1 MTSPIKVFC
10 LLLLIHLSL
19 SDYCIDVAFDDISS
33 NVHQEF
39 QVSPGNEMCLKYL
52 LSDQKSKISL
62 MFFGSNSP
70 TSEVVIYKST
80 SDISLNNDAYE
91 GYEERFLIDENEFK
105 EIDVSE
111 YEDYAYI
118 IIRDTKDDDT
128 NRGTFILYDSEIPI
142 PLLDGQPLNM
152 KRFME
157 GKSYDFT
164 YSSSNNLTFVFST
177 KVKSKKYLT
186 VKYGGETKVDKKL
199 YDTDEILYLIN
210 PDNTVKD
217 LEVTVEEIE
226 PGKEN
231 EDFSV
236 VLYQNGPSEFIE
248 IEKNVE
254 KTVNYLNLDKK
265 GEKQSF
271 FFYYFLGEQ
280 YESNTINFKLDPL
293 ASEKKY
299 INISAGI
306 YHSSKSL
313 NKQEMEF
320 NFLFDKNDLP
330 IEYDRNST
338 IFKRIYFKDED
349 KSFKYRYVFFKVEIS
364 NLNEYF
370 GSKDFIVTI
379 GDELEVVDLRN
390 IDFYNA
396 ELIDFEIEAL
406 FPRYYKLLLDP
417 NERYI
422 FTSPVPECSMFLDGD
437 LLIKNETDHKIS
449 VNHNYQDDP
458 DEAFALMDYSNF
470 TIRIFSE
477 ELVRKKIY
485 VEKFKTDEV
494 LLNEVNRDDFP
505 LDIELTQED
514 CRAGKRKYII
524 GIFNKTL
531 YPKED
536 EIVVTKFW
544 TTIKEGE
551 MTVYYR
557 DNILK
562 EGNSLFPIE
571 KEYEVEKDKTFFL
584 DNYIDFFTITCTK
597 PGIFSLRSLHK
608 EYSETTIT
616 LTQNSIDAT
625 SIEGD
630 NETTVILLS
639 APIKPPTEYLYF
651 SLLSVDGEP
660 VTIEPDTPGMFN
672 KTTIKGDQLFT
683 LKIKLAEYKV
693 DELAIR
699 VNSPERTTIEIIEVI
714 RYNFT
719 EYKVIE
725 SDGKITLKNN
735 NFIRFLDKNI
745 DQIKVKFSLNDMNLV
760 PVSYGFVRLSTD
772 DTNYLP
778 LASQFQEEYNI
789 TKKYLL
795 TNEEIMLKNPFKD
808 VKDNK
813 KYLAFIFSIQKYES
827 NEYTIEFGEI
837 SEGGGNTTLIIILI
851 FVGIIVVVG
860 VIIIIVFFI
869 GKRRGGGGEGVS
881 HEGNFGKFDD
891 MEDDGNN
898 HPLSPDQQ

>member
-19 SDYCIDVAFDDISS
+19 SDYCADVAFDDLQE

-39 QVSPGNEMCLKYL
+39 QVSPGNEMCLRYL

-70 TSEVVIYKST
+70 SSEVVIYKSP
-80 SDISLNNDAYE
+80 SDIRLKDDSYE

-105 EIDVSE
+105 EIDVSDYDE
-111 YEDYAYI
+111 YAYI
-118 IIRDTKDDDT
+118 IIRDTKDEDT
-128 NRGTFILYDSEIPI
+128 NRGTFILYDSEMPI
-142 PLLDGQPLNM
+142 PLIKGQPLNM

-157 GKSYDFT
+157 GKSYEFT
-164 YSSSNNLTFVFST
+164 YTSSNNLTFVFST
-177 KVKSKKYLT
+177 KVKSKKYVT

-210 PDNTVKD
+210 PDSTVKD
-217 LEVTVEEIE
+217 LDVVVEEIE

-236 VLYQNGPSEFIE
+236 VLYENGPNEFIE
-248 IEKNVE
+248 IVQNEE
-254 KTVNYLNLDKK
+254 KTINYLNLDKK

-271 FFYYFLGEQ
+271 FFYYSLNDQ

-299 INISAGI
+299 INISAGV
-306 YHSSKSL
+306 YHSAKSL

-320 NFLFDKNDLP
+320 NFHFDKNDLP
-330 IEYDRNST
+330 IEYDRDSN
-338 IFKRIYFKDED
+338 IFKRIYFKDEE

-370 GSKDFIVTI
+370 GSKDFIITI
-379 GDELEVVDLRN
+379 GDELEVIDLRSV
-390 IDFYNA
+390 DFYKA
-396 ELIDFEIEAL
+396 EIIDFEIEAL
-406 FPRYYKLLLDP
+406 FPKYYQLLLDP

-422 FTSPVPECSMFLDGD
+422 FTSPVPECSMFLEGD
-437 LLIKNETDHKIS
+437 LLIKNETNHTLS

-458 DEAFALMDYSNF
+458 DELFGLWDYSNF
-470 TIRIFSE
+470 TIRIFGE
-477 ELVRKKIY
+477 ELIRKKIY
-485 VEKFKTDEV
+485 IEKFKADEV
-494 LLNEVNRDDFP
+494 LINEVMRNDYP

-514 CRAGKRKYII
+514 CRLGKRKYVV

-536 EIVVTKFW
+536 EIVITKFW
-544 TTIKEGE
+544 TILKEGE
-551 MTVYYR
+551 MTLYYR
-557 DNILK
+557 DNILL
-562 EGNSLFPIE
+562 EGDSLFPID
-571 KEYEVEKDKTFFL
+571 KEYEVEKDKTFAL

-616 LTQNSIDAT
+616 INQNSIDVT
-625 SIEGD
+625 SIEG

-651 SLLSVDGEP
+651 SLLSVEGEP
-660 VTIEPDTPGMFN
+660 ITIEPDTPGMFN
-672 KTTIKGDQLFT
+672 TTTIKGDQLFT
-683 LKIKLAEYKV
+683 LKIKLADFKV
-693 DELAIR
+693 DELAVR
-699 VNSPERTTIEIIEVI
+699 VNSTERAVIEFLEVI

-719 EYKVIE
+719 EYTVIE
-725 SDGKITLKNN
+725 SDGKTTLKSNH
-735 NFIRFLDKNI
+735 FIRFYDKNI
-745 DQIKVKFSLNDMNLV
+745 DQIKVKVSFNDLNLV

-789 TKKYLL
+789 TRKNLL
-795 TNEEIMLKNPFKD
+795 NNEEIIVKNPFKD

-813 KYLAFIFSIQKYES
+813 KYLAFIFSIQRYES
-827 NEYTIEFGEI
+827 HEYSIEIGEI
-837 SEGGGNTTLIIILI
+837 SEGGGNTILIIILI
-851 FVGIIVVVG
+851 IVGIIVVVG
-860 VIIIIVFFI
+860 VIALIIFFI
-869 GKRRGGGGEGVS
+869 GKRKGGEGGS

-898 HPLSPDQQ
+898 HPLSPEQQ

>member
-19 SDYCIDVAFDDISS
+19 SDYCADVAFDDLQE

-39 QVSPGNEMCLKYL
+39 QVSPGNEMCLRYL
-52 LSDQKSKISL
+52 LSGQKSKISL

-70 TSEVVIYKST
+70 SSEVVIYKSP
-80 SDISLNNDAYE
+80 SDIRLKDDSYE

-105 EIDVSE
+105 EIDVSDYDE
-111 YEDYAYI
+111 YAYI
-118 IIRDTKDDDT
+118 IIRDTKDEDT
-128 NRGTFILYDSEIPI
+128 NRGTFILYDSEMPI
-142 PLLDGQPLNM
+142 PLIKGQPLNM

-157 GKSYDFT
+157 GKSYEFT
-164 YSSSNNLTFVFST
+164 YTSSNNLTFVFST
-177 KVKSKKYLT
+177 KVKSKKYVT
-186 VKYGGETKVDKKL
+186 IKYGGETKVDKKL
-199 YDTDEILYLIN
+199 YETDEILYLIN
-210 PDNTVKD
+210 LDSTVKD
-217 LEVTVEEIE
+217 LDVVVEEIE

-236 VLYQNGPSEFIE
+236 VLYENGPNEFIE
-248 IEKNVE
+248 IVQNEE
-254 KTVNYLNLDKK
+254 KTINYLNLDKK

-271 FFYYFLGEQ
+271 FFYYSLNDQ

-299 INISAGI
+299 INISAGV
-306 YHSSKSL
+306 YHSAKSL

-320 NFLFDKNDLP
+320 NFHFDKNDLP
-330 IEYDRNST
+330 IEYDRDSN
-338 IFKRIYFKDED
+338 IFKRIYFKDEE

-370 GSKDFIVTI
+370 GSKDFIITI
-379 GDELEVVDLRN
+379 GDELEVIDLRSV
-390 IDFYNA
+390 DFYKA
-396 ELIDFEIEAL
+396 EIIDFEIEAL
-406 FPRYYKLLLDP
+406 FPKYYQLLLDP

-422 FTSPVPECSMFLDGD
+422 FTSPVPECSMFLEGD
-437 LLIKNETDHKIS
+437 LLIKNETNHTLS

-458 DEAFALMDYSNF
+458 DELFGLWDYSNF
-470 TIRIFSE
+470 TIRIFGE
-477 ELVRKKIY
+477 ELIRKKIY
-485 VEKFKTDEV
+485 IEKFKADEV
-494 LLNEVNRDDFP
+494 LINEVMRNDYP

-514 CRAGKRKYII
+514 CRLGKRKYVV

-536 EIVVTKFW
+536 EIVITKFW
-544 TTIKEGE
+544 TILKEGE
-551 MTVYYR
+551 MTLYYR
-557 DNILK
+557 DNILL
-562 EGNSLFPIE
+562 EGDSLFPID
-571 KEYEVEKDKTFFL
+571 KEYEVEKDKTFAL

-616 LTQNSIDAT
+616 INQNSIDVT
-625 SIEGD
+625 SIEG

-651 SLLSVDGEP
+651 SLLSVEGEP
-660 VTIEPDTPGMFN
+660 ITIEPDTPGMFN
-672 KTTIKGDQLFT
+672 TTTIKGDQLFT
-683 LKIKLAEYKV
+683 LKIKLADFKV
-693 DELAIR
+693 DELAVR
-699 VNSPERTTIEIIEVI
+699 VNSTERAVIEFLEVI

-725 SDGKITLKNN
+725 SDGKTTLKNN
-735 NFIRFLDKNI
+735 HFIRFYDKNI
-745 DQIKVKFSLNDMNLV
+745 DQIKVKVSFNDLNLV

-789 TKKYLL
+789 TRKNLL
-795 TNEEIMLKNPFKD
+795 NNEEIIVKNPFKD

-813 KYLAFIFSIQKYES
+813 KYLAFIFSIQRYES
-827 NEYTIEFGEI
+827 HEYSIEIGEI
-837 SEGGGNTTLIIILI
+837 SEGGGNTILIIILI
-851 FVGIIVVVG
+851 IVGIIVVVG
-860 VIIIIVFFI
+860 VIALIIFFI
-869 GKRRGGGGEGVS
+869 GKRKGGEGGS

-898 HPLSPDQQ
+898 HPLSPEQQ

>member
-19 SDYCIDVAFDDISS
+19 SDYCADVAFDDLQE

-39 QVSPGNEMCLKYL
+39 QVSPGNEMCLRYL

-70 TSEVVIYKST
+70 SSEVVIYKSP
-80 SDISLNNDAYE
+80 SDIRLKDDSYV

-105 EIDVSE
+105 EIDVSDYDE
-111 YEDYAYI
+111 YAYI
-118 IIRDTKDDDT
+118 IIRDTKDEDT
-128 NRGTFILYDSEIPI
+128 NRGTFILYDSEMPI
-142 PLLDGQPLNM
+142 PLIKGQPLNM

-157 GKSYDFT
+157 GKSYEFT
-164 YSSSNNLTFVFST
+164 YTSSNNLTFVFST
-177 KVKSKKYLT
+177 KVKSKKYVT

-210 PDNTVKD
+210 PDSTVKD
-217 LEVTVEEIE
+217 LDVVVEEIE

-236 VLYQNGPSEFIE
+236 VLYENGPNEFIE
-248 IEKNVE
+248 IVQNEE
-254 KTVNYLNLDKK
+254 KTINYLNLDKK

-271 FFYYFLGEQ
+271 FFYYSLNDQ

-299 INISAGI
+299 INISAGV
-306 YHSSKSL
+306 YHSAKSL

-320 NFLFDKNDLP
+320 NFHFDKNDLP
-330 IEYDRNST
+330 IEYDRDSN
-338 IFKRIYFKDED
+338 IFKRIYFKDEE

-370 GSKDFIVTI
+370 GSKDFIITI
-379 GDELEVVDLRN
+379 GDELEVIDLRSV
-390 IDFYNA
+390 DFYKA
-396 ELIDFEIEAL
+396 EIIDFEIEAL
-406 FPRYYKLLLDP
+406 FPKYYQLLLDP

-422 FTSPVPECSMFLDGD
+422 FTSPVPECSMFLEGD
-437 LLIKNETDHKIS
+437 LLIKNETNHTLS

-458 DEAFALMDYSNF
+458 DELFGLWDYSNF
-470 TIRIFSE
+470 TIRIFGE
-477 ELVRKKIY
+477 ELIRKKIY
-485 VEKFKTDEV
+485 IEKFKADEV
-494 LLNEVNRDDFP
+494 LINEVMRNDYP

-514 CRAGKRKYII
+514 CRLGKRKYVV

-536 EIVVTKFW
+536 EIVITKFW
-544 TTIKEGE
+544 TILKEGE
-551 MTVYYR
+551 MTLYYR
-557 DNILK
+557 DNILL
-562 EGNSLFPIE
+562 EGDSLFPID
-571 KEYEVEKDKTFFL
+571 KEYEVEKDKTFSL
-584 DNYIDFFTITCTK
+584 DNYIDFFTIICTK

-616 LTQNSIDAT
+616 INQNSIDVT
-625 SIEGD
+625 SIEG

-651 SLLSVDGEP
+651 SLLSVEGEP
-660 VTIEPDTPGMFN
+660 ITIEPDTPGMFN
-672 KTTIKGDQLFT
+672 TTTIKGDQLFT
-683 LKIKLAEYKV
+683 LKIKLADFKV
-693 DELAIR
+693 DELAVR
-699 VNSPERTTIEIIEVI
+699 ANSTERAVIEFLEVI

-719 EYKVIE
+719 EYTVIE
-725 SDGKITLKNN
+725 SDGKTTLKSNH
-735 NFIRFLDKNI
+735 FIRFYDKNI
-745 DQIKVKFSLNDMNLV
+745 DQIKVKVSFNDLNLV

-789 TKKYLL
+789 TRKNLL
-795 TNEEIMLKNPFKD
+795 NNEEIIVKNPFKD

-813 KYLAFIFSIQKYES
+813 KYLAFIFSIQRYES
-827 NEYTIEFGEI
+827 HEYSIEIGEI
-837 SEGGGNTTLIIILI
+837 SEGGGNTILIIILI
-851 FVGIIVVVG
+851 IVGIIVVVG
-860 VIIIIVFFI
+860 VIALIIFFI
-869 GKRRGGGGEGVS
+869 GKRKGGEGGS

-898 HPLSPDQQ
+898 HPLSPEQQ

>member
-19 SDYCIDVAFDDISS
+19 SDYCTDVSFDDLQENI
-33 NVHQEF
+33 HQEF

-70 TSEVVIYKST
+70 TSEVVIYKSL
-80 SDISLNNDAYE
+80 SDISLKDDAYE
-91 GYEERFLIDENEFK
+91 GYAERFLINENEFK

-111 YEDYAYI
+111 YEEYAYI

-157 GKSYDFT
+157 GKSYEFT

-217 LEVTVEEIE
+217 LDVTVEEIE

-236 VLYQNGPSEFIE
+236 VLYQNGPNEFIG

-271 FFYYFLGEQ
+271 FFYYFLDEQ

-299 INISAGI
+299 INISAGV

-320 NFLFDKNDLP
+320 NFHFDKNELP
-330 IEYDRNST
+330 IEYDRDSN
-338 IFKRIYFKDED
+338 IFKRIYFKDEE

-370 GSKDFIVTI
+370 GSKDFIITI
-379 GDELEVVDLRN
+379 GDQLEVIDLRTV
-390 IDFYNA
+390 DFYHA
-396 ELIDFEIEAL
+396 EIIDFEAEAL
-406 FPRYYKLLLDP
+406 FPKYYKLLLDP

-422 FTSPVPECSMFLDGD
+422 FASPVPECSMFLEGD
-437 LLIKNETDHKIS
+437 LLIKNESNHSLS

-458 DEAFALMDYSNF
+458 DELFGLWDYTNF
-470 TIRIFSE
+470 TIRIFAE
-477 ELVRKKIY
+477 ELIRKKIY

-494 LLNEVNRDDFP
+494 LINEVNRGDYP

-514 CRAGKRKYII
+514 CRLGKRKYII

-536 EIVVTKFW
+536 EFVVTKFW
-544 TTIKEGE
+544 TTLKEGE
-551 MTVYYR
+551 MTLYYR

-562 EGNSLFPIE
+562 EGDSLFPIN

-616 LTQNSIDAT
+616 LTQNSIDIT
-625 SIEGD
+625 SIEG

-672 KTTIKGDQLFT
+672 TTTIKGDELFQ
-683 LKIKLAEYKV
+683 LKIKLADFKV

-699 VNSPERTTIEIIEVI
+699 VNSTERTSIEFLEVI

-725 SDGKITLKNN
+725 NDGKITLKNN
-735 NFIRFLDKNI
+735 HFVRFLDKNV
-745 DQIKVKFSLNDMNLV
+745 DQIKVKFSFNGLNIV

-778 LASQFQEEYNI
+778 LASQFQEEFNI
-789 TKKYLL
+789 TKTNLL
-795 TNEEIMLKNPFKD
+795 NNDEIIVKNPFKN

-813 KYLAFIFSIQKYES
+813 KFLAFIFSIQRYDS
-827 NEYTIEFGEI
+827 NEYSIEIGEI
-837 SEGGGNTTLIIILI
+837 SEEGGNTTLIIILI

-869 GKRRGGGGEGVS
+869 GKRRGGGNN
-881 HEGNFGKFDD
+881 EGNFGKFDD
-891 MEDDGNN
+891 NDDEGNS
-898 HPLSPDQQ
+898 HPLSPEQQ

>member
-19 SDYCIDVAFDDISS
+19 SDYCADVAFDDLQE

-39 QVSPGNEMCLKYL
+39 QVSPGNEMCLRYL

-70 TSEVVIYKST
+70 SSEVVIYKSP
-80 SDISLNNDAYE
+80 SDIRLKDDSYE

-105 EIDVSE
+105 EIDVSDYDE
-111 YEDYAYI
+111 YAYI
-118 IIRDTKDDDT
+118 IIRDTKDEDT
-128 NRGTFILYDSEIPI
+128 NRGTFILYDSEMPI
-142 PLLDGQPLNM
+142 PLIKGQPLNM

-157 GKSYDFT
+157 GKSYEFT
-164 YSSSNNLTFVFST
+164 YTSSNNLTFVFST
-177 KVKSKKYLT
+177 KVKSKKYVT

-210 PDNTVKD
+210 PDSTVKD
-217 LEVTVEEIE
+217 LDVVVEEIE

-236 VLYQNGPSEFIE
+236 VLYENGPNEFIE
-248 IEKNVE
+248 IVQNEE
-254 KTVNYLNLDKK
+254 KTINYLNLDKK

-271 FFYYFLGEQ
+271 FFYYSLNDQ

-320 NFLFDKNDLP
+320 NFHFDKNDLP
-330 IEYDRNST
+330 IEYDRDSN
-338 IFKRIYFKDED
+338 IFKRIYFKDEE

-370 GSKDFIVTI
+370 GSKDFIITI
-379 GDELEVVDLRN
+379 GDELEVIDLRSV
-390 IDFYNA
+390 DFYKA
-396 ELIDFEIEAL
+396 EIIDFEIEAL
-406 FPRYYKLLLDP
+406 FPKYYQLLLDP

-422 FTSPVPECSMFLDGD
+422 FTSPVPECSMFLEGD
-437 LLIKNETDHKIS
+437 LLIKNETNHTLS

-458 DEAFALMDYSNF
+458 DELFGLWDYSNF
-470 TIRIFSE
+470 TIRIFGE
-477 ELVRKKIY
+477 ELIRKKIY
-485 VEKFKTDEV
+485 IEKFKADEV
-494 LLNEVNRDDFP
+494 LINEVTRNDYP

-514 CRAGKRKYII
+514 CRLGKRKYVV

-536 EIVVTKFW
+536 EIVITKFW
-544 TTIKEGE
+544 TILKEGE
-551 MTVYYR
+551 MTLYYR
-557 DNILK
+557 DNILL
-562 EGNSLFPIE
+562 EGDSLFPID
-571 KEYEVEKDKTFFL
+571 KEYEVEKDKTFAL

-616 LTQNSIDAT
+616 INQNSIDVT
-625 SIEGD
+625 SIEG

-651 SLLSVDGEP
+651 SLLSVEGEP
-660 VTIEPDTPGMFN
+660 ITIEPDTPGMFN
-672 KTTIKGDQLFT
+672 TTTIKGDQLFT
-683 LKIKLAEYKV
+683 LKIKLADFKV
-693 DELAIR
+693 DELAVR
-699 VNSPERTTIEIIEVI
+699 VNSTERAVIEFLEVI

-719 EYKVIE
+719 EYTVIE
-725 SDGKITLKNN
+725 SDGKTTLKSNH
-735 NFIRFLDKNI
+735 FIRFYDKNI
-745 DQIKVKFSLNDMNLV
+745 DQIKVKVSFNDLNLV

-789 TKKYLL
+789 TRKNLL
-795 TNEEIMLKNPFKD
+795 NNEEIIVKNPFKD

-813 KYLAFIFSIQKYES
+813 KYLAFIFSIQRYES
-827 NEYTIEFGEI
+827 HEYSIEIGEI
-837 SEGGGNTTLIIILI
+837 SEGGGNTILIIILI
-851 FVGIIVVVG
+851 IVGIIVVVG
-860 VIIIIVFFI
+860 VIALIIFFI
-869 GKRRGGGGEGVS
+869 GKRKGGEGGS

-898 HPLSPDQQ
+898 HPLSPEQQ

>member
-19 SDYCIDVAFDDISS
+19 SDYCADVAFDDLQE

-39 QVSPGNEMCLKYL
+39 QVSPGNEMCLRYL

-70 TSEVVIYKST
+70 SSEVVIYKSP
-80 SDISLNNDAYE
+80 SDIRLKDDSYV

-105 EIDVSE
+105 EIDVSDYDE
-111 YEDYAYI
+111 YAYI
-118 IIRDTKDDDT
+118 IIRDTKDEDT
-128 NRGTFILYDSEIPI
+128 NRGTFILYDSEMPI
-142 PLLDGQPLNM
+142 PLIKGQPLNM

-157 GKSYDFT
+157 GKSYEFT
-164 YSSSNNLTFVFST
+164 YTSSNNLTFVFST
-177 KVKSKKYLT
+177 KVKSKKYVT

-210 PDNTVKD
+210 PDSTVKD
-217 LEVTVEEIE
+217 LDVVVEEIE

-236 VLYQNGPSEFIE
+236 VLYENGPNEFIE
-248 IEKNVE
+248 IVQNEE
-254 KTVNYLNLDKK
+254 KTINYLNLDKK

-271 FFYYFLGEQ
+271 FFYYSLNDQ

-299 INISAGI
+299 INISAGV
-306 YHSSKSL
+306 YHSAKSL

-320 NFLFDKNDLP
+320 NFHFDKNDLP
-330 IEYDRNST
+330 IEYDRDSN
-338 IFKRIYFKDED
+338 IFKRIYFKDEE

-370 GSKDFIVTI
+370 GSKDFIITI
-379 GDELEVVDLRN
+379 GDELEVIDLRSV
-390 IDFYNA
+390 DFYKA
-396 ELIDFEIEAL
+396 EIIDFEIEAL
-406 FPRYYKLLLDP
+406 FPKYYQLLLDP

-422 FTSPVPECSMFLDGD
+422 FTSPVPECSMFLEGD
-437 LLIKNETDHKIS
+437 LLIKNETNHTLS

-458 DEAFALMDYSNF
+458 DELFGLWDYSNF
-470 TIRIFSE
+470 TIRIFGE
-477 ELVRKKIY
+477 ELIRKKIY
-485 VEKFKTDEV
+485 IEKFKADEV
-494 LLNEVNRDDFP
+494 LINEVMRNDYP

-514 CRAGKRKYII
+514 CRLGKRKYVV

-536 EIVVTKFW
+536 EIVITKFW
-544 TTIKEGE
+544 TILKEGE
-551 MTVYYR
+551 MTLYYR
-557 DNILK
+557 DNILL
-562 EGNSLFPIE
+562 EGDSLFPID
-571 KEYEVEKDKTFFL
+571 KEYEVEKDKTFAL

-616 LTQNSIDAT
+616 INQNSIDVT
-625 SIEGD
+625 SIEG

-651 SLLSVDGEP
+651 SLLSVEGEP
-660 VTIEPDTPGMFN
+660 ITIEPDTPGMFN
-672 KTTIKGDQLFT
+672 TTTIKGDQLFT
-683 LKIKLAEYKV
+683 LKIKLADFKV
-693 DELAIR
+693 DELAVR
-699 VNSPERTTIEIIEVI
+699 VNSTERAVIEFLEVI

-719 EYKVIE
+719 EYTVIE
-725 SDGKITLKNN
+725 SDGKTTLKSNH
-735 NFIRFLDKNI
+735 FIRFYDKNI
-745 DQIKVKFSLNDMNLV
+745 DQIKVKVSFNDLNLV

-789 TKKYLL
+789 TRKNLL
-795 TNEEIMLKNPFKD
+795 NNEEIIVKNPFKD

-813 KYLAFIFSIQKYES
+813 KYLAFIFSIQRYES
-827 NEYTIEFGEI
+827 HEYSIEIGEI
-837 SEGGGNTTLIIILI
+837 SEGGGNTILIIILI
-851 FVGIIVVVG
+851 IVGIIVVVG
-860 VIIIIVFFI
+860 VIALIIFFI
-869 GKRRGGGGEGVS
+869 GKRKGGEGGS

-898 HPLSPDQQ
+898 HPLSPEQQ

>member
-19 SDYCIDVAFDDISS
+19 SDYCADVAFDDLQE

-39 QVSPGNEMCLKYL
+39 QVSPGNEMCLRYL

-70 TSEVVIYKST
+70 SSEVVIYKSP
-80 SDISLNNDAYE
+80 SDIRLKDDSYE

-105 EIDVSE
+105 EIDVSDYDE
-111 YEDYAYI
+111 YAYI
-118 IIRDTKDDDT
+118 IIRDTKDEDT
-128 NRGTFILYDSEIPI
+128 NRGTFILYDSEMPI
-142 PLLDGQPLNM
+142 PLIKGQPLNM

-157 GKSYDFT
+157 GKSYEFT
-164 YSSSNNLTFVFST
+164 YTSSNNLTFVFST
-177 KVKSKKYLT
+177 KVKSKKYVT
-186 VKYGGETKVDKKL
+186 IKYGGETKVDKKL

-210 PDNTVKD
+210 PDSTVKD
-217 LEVTVEEIE
+217 LDVVVEEIE

-236 VLYQNGPSEFIE
+236 VLYENGPNEFIE
-248 IEKNVE
+248 ILQNEE
-254 KTVNYLNLDKK
+254 KTINYLNLDKK

-271 FFYYFLGEQ
+271 FFYYSLNDQ

-299 INISAGI
+299 INISAGV
-306 YHSSKSL
+306 YHSAKSL

-320 NFLFDKNDLP
+320 NFHFDKNDLP
-330 IEYDRNST
+330 IEYDRDSN
-338 IFKRIYFKDED
+338 IFKRIYFKDEE

-370 GSKDFIVTI
+370 GSKDFIITI
-379 GDELEVVDLRN
+379 GDELEVIDLRSV
-390 IDFYNA
+390 DFYKA
-396 ELIDFEIEAL
+396 EIIDFEIEAL
-406 FPRYYKLLLDP
+406 FPKYYQLLLDP

-422 FTSPVPECSMFLDGD
+422 FTSPVPECSMFLEGD
-437 LLIKNETDHKIS
+437 LLIKNETNHTLS

-458 DEAFALMDYSNF
+458 DELFGLWDYSNF
-470 TIRIFSE
+470 TIRIFGE
-477 ELVRKKIY
+477 ELIRKKIY
-485 VEKFKTDEV
+485 IEKFKTDEV
-494 LLNEVNRDDFP
+494 LINEVMRNDYP

-514 CRAGKRKYII
+514 CRLGKRKYVV

-536 EIVVTKFW
+536 EIVITKFW
-544 TTIKEGE
+544 TILKEGE
-551 MTVYYR
+551 MTLYYR
-557 DNILK
+557 DNILL
-562 EGNSLFPIE
+562 EGDSLFPID
-571 KEYEVEKDKTFFL
+571 KEYEVEKDKTFAL

-616 LTQNSIDAT
+616 INQNSIDVT
-625 SIEGD
+625 SIEG

-639 APIKPPTEYLYF
+639 APIKLPTEYLYF
-651 SLLSVDGEP
+651 SLLSVEGEP
-660 VTIEPDTPGMFN
+660 ITIEPDTPGMFN
-672 KTTIKGDQLFT
+672 TTTIKGDQLFT
-683 LKIKLAEYKV
+683 LKIKLADFKV
-693 DELAIR
+693 DELAVR
-699 VNSPERTTIEIIEVI
+699 VNSTERAVIEFLEVI

-725 SDGKITLKNN
+725 SDGKTTLKNN
-735 NFIRFLDKNI
+735 HFIRFYDKNI
-745 DQIKVKFSLNDMNLV
+745 DQIKVKVSFNDLNLV

-789 TKKYLL
+789 TRKNLL
-795 TNEEIMLKNPFKD
+795 NNEEIIVKNPFKD

-813 KYLAFIFSIQKYES
+813 KYLAFIFSIQRYES
-827 NEYTIEFGEI
+827 HEYSIEIGEI
-837 SEGGGNTTLIIILI
+837 SEGGGNTILIIILI
-851 FVGIIVVVG
+851 IVGIIVVVG
-860 VIIIIVFFI
+860 VIALIIFFI
-869 GKRRGGGGEGVS
+869 GKRKGGEGGS

-898 HPLSPDQQ
+898 HPLSPEQQ

>member
-19 SDYCIDVAFDDISS
+19 SDYCADVAFDDLQE

-39 QVSPGNEMCLKYL
+39 QVSPGNEMCLRYL

-70 TSEVVIYKST
+70 SSEVVIYKSP
-80 SDISLNNDAYE
+80 SDIRLKDDSYE

-105 EIDVSE
+105 EIDVSDYDE
-111 YEDYAYI
+111 YAYI
-118 IIRDTKDDDT
+118 IIRDTKDEDT
-128 NRGTFILYDSEIPI
+128 NRGTFILYDSEMPI
-142 PLLDGQPLNM
+142 PLIKGQPLNM

-157 GKSYDFT
+157 GKSYEFT
-164 YSSSNNLTFVFST
+164 YTSSNNLTFVFST
-177 KVKSKKYLT
+177 KVKSKKYVT

-210 PDNTVKD
+210 PDSTVKD
-217 LEVTVEEIE
+217 LDVVVEEIE

-236 VLYQNGPSEFIE
+236 VLYENGPNEFIE
-248 IEKNVE
+248 IVQNEE
-254 KTVNYLNLDKK
+254 KTINYLNLDKK

-271 FFYYFLGEQ
+271 FFYYSLNDQ

-299 INISAGI
+299 INISAGV
-306 YHSSKSL
+306 YHSAKSL

-320 NFLFDKNDLP
+320 NFHFDKNDLP
-330 IEYDRNST
+330 IEYDRDSN
-338 IFKRIYFKDED
+338 IFKRIYFKDEE

-364 NLNEYF
+364 SLNEYF
-370 GSKDFIVTI
+370 GSKDFIITI
-379 GDELEVVDLRN
+379 GDELEVIDLRSV
-390 IDFYNA
+390 DFYKA
-396 ELIDFEIEAL
+396 EIIDFEIEAL
-406 FPRYYKLLLDP
+406 FPKYYQLLLDP

-422 FTSPVPECSMFLDGD
+422 FTSPVPECSMFLEGD
-437 LLIKNETDHKIS
+437 LLIKNETNHTLS

-458 DEAFALMDYSNF
+458 DELFGLWDYSNF
-470 TIRIFSE
+470 TIRIFGE
-477 ELVRKKIY
+477 ELIRKKIY
-485 VEKFKTDEV
+485 IEKFKTDEV
-494 LLNEVNRDDFP
+494 LINEVTRNDYP

-514 CRAGKRKYII
+514 CRLGKRKYVV

-536 EIVVTKFW
+536 EIVITKFW
-544 TTIKEGE
+544 TILKEGE
-551 MTVYYR
+551 MTLYYR
-557 DNILK
+557 DNILL
-562 EGNSLFPIE
+562 EGDSLFPID
-571 KEYEVEKDKTFFL
+571 KEYEVEKDKTFAL

-616 LTQNSIDAT
+616 INQNSIDVT
-625 SIEGD
+625 SIEG

-651 SLLSVDGEP
+651 SLLSVEGEP
-660 VTIEPDTPGMFN
+660 ITIEPDTPGMFN
-672 KTTIKGDQLFT
+672 TTTIKGDQLFT
-683 LKIKLAEYKV
+683 LKIKLADFKV
-693 DELAIR
+693 DELAVR
-699 VNSPERTTIEIIEVI
+699 VNSTERAVIEFLEVI

-719 EYKVIE
+719 EYTVIE
-725 SDGKITLKNN
+725 SDGKTTLKSNH
-735 NFIRFLDKNI
+735 FIRFYDKNI
-745 DQIKVKFSLNDMNLV
+745 DQIKVKVSFNDLNLV

-789 TKKYLL
+789 TRKNLL
-795 TNEEIMLKNPFKD
+795 NNEEIIVKNPFKD

-813 KYLAFIFSIQKYES
+813 KYLAFIFSIQRYES
-827 NEYTIEFGEI
+827 HEYSIEIGEI
-837 SEGGGNTTLIIILI
+837 SEGGGNTILIIILI
-851 FVGIIVVVG
+851 IVGIIVVVG
-860 VIIIIVFFI
+860 VIALIIFFI
-869 GKRRGGGGEGVS
+869 GKRKGGEGGS

-898 HPLSPDQQ
+898 HPLSPEQQ

>member
-19 SDYCIDVAFDDISS
+19 SDYCADVAFDDLQE

-39 QVSPGNEMCLKYL
+39 QVSPGNEMCLRYL

-70 TSEVVIYKST
+70 SSEVVIYKSP
-80 SDISLNNDAYE
+80 SDIRLKDDSYE

-105 EIDVSE
+105 EIDVSDYDE
-111 YEDYAYI
+111 YAYI
-118 IIRDTKDDDT
+118 IIRDTKDEDT
-128 NRGTFILYDSEIPI
+128 NRGTFILYDSEMPI
-142 PLLDGQPLNM
+142 PLIKGQPLNM

-157 GKSYDFT
+157 GKSYEFT
-164 YSSSNNLTFVFST
+164 YTSSNNLTFVFST
-177 KVKSKKYLT
+177 KVKSKKYVT
-186 VKYGGETKVDKKL
+186 IKYGGETKVDKKL
-199 YDTDEILYLIN
+199 YETDEILYLIN
-210 PDNTVKD
+210 LDSTVKD
-217 LEVTVEEIE
+217 LDVVVEEIE

-236 VLYQNGPSEFIE
+236 VLYENGPNEFIE
-248 IEKNVE
+248 IVQNEE
-254 KTVNYLNLDKK
+254 KTINYLNLDKK

-271 FFYYFLGEQ
+271 FFYYSLNDQ

-299 INISAGI
+299 INISAGV
-306 YHSSKSL
+306 YHSAKSL

-320 NFLFDKNDLP
+320 NFHFDKNDLP
-330 IEYDRNST
+330 IEYDRDSN
-338 IFKRIYFKDED
+338 IFKRIYFKDEE

-370 GSKDFIVTI
+370 GSKDFIITI
-379 GDELEVVDLRN
+379 GDELEVIDLRSV
-390 IDFYNA
+390 DFYKA
-396 ELIDFEIEAL
+396 EIIDFEIEAL
-406 FPRYYKLLLDP
+406 FPKYYKLLLDP

-422 FTSPVPECSMFLDGD
+422 FTSPVPECSMFLEGD
-437 LLIKNETDHKIS
+437 LLIKNETNHTLS

-458 DEAFALMDYSNF
+458 DELFGLWDYSNF
-470 TIRIFSE
+470 TIRIFGE
-477 ELVRKKIY
+477 ELIRKKIY
-485 VEKFKTDEV
+485 IEKFKADEV
-494 LLNEVNRDDFP
+494 LINEVMRNDYP

-514 CRAGKRKYII
+514 CRLGKRKYVV

-536 EIVVTKFW
+536 EIVITKFW
-544 TTIKEGE
+544 TILKEGE
-551 MTVYYR
+551 MTLYYR
-557 DNILK
+557 DNILL
-562 EGNSLFPIE
+562 EGDSLFPID
-571 KEYEVEKDKTFFL
+571 KEYEVEKDKTFAL

-616 LTQNSIDAT
+616 INQNSIDVT
-625 SIEGD
+625 SIEG

-651 SLLSVDGEP
+651 SLLSVEGEP
-660 VTIEPDTPGMFN
+660 ITIEPDTPGMFN
-672 KTTIKGDQLFT
+672 TTTIKGDQLFT
-683 LKIKLAEYKV
+683 LKIKLADFKV
-693 DELAIR
+693 DELAVR
-699 VNSPERTTIEIIEVI
+699 VNSTERAVIEFLEVI

-719 EYKVIE
+719 EYTVIE
-725 SDGKITLKNN
+725 SDGKTTLKSNH
-735 NFIRFLDKNI
+735 FIRFYDKNI
-745 DQIKVKFSLNDMNLV
+745 DQIKVKVSFNDLNLV

-789 TKKYLL
+789 TRKNLL
-795 TNEEIMLKNPFKD
+795 NNEEIIVKNPFKD

-813 KYLAFIFSIQKYES
+813 KYLAFIFSIQRYES
-827 NEYTIEFGEI
+827 HEYSIEIGEI
-837 SEGGGNTTLIIILI
+837 SEGGGNTILIIILI
-851 FVGIIVVVG
+851 IVGIIVVVG
-860 VIIIIVFFI
+860 VIALIIFFI
-869 GKRRGGGGEGVS
+869 GKRKGGEGGS

-898 HPLSPDQQ
+898 HPLSPEQQ

>member
-19 SDYCIDVAFDDISS
+19 SDYCADVAFDDLQE

-39 QVSPGNEMCLKYL
+39 QVSPGNEMCLRYL

-70 TSEVVIYKST
+70 SSEVVIYKSP
-80 SDISLNNDAYE
+80 SDIRLKDDSYE

-105 EIDVSE
+105 EIDVSDYDE
-111 YEDYAYI
+111 YAYI
-118 IIRDTKDDDT
+118 IIRDTKDEDT
-128 NRGTFILYDSEIPI
+128 NRGTFILYDSEMPI
-142 PLLDGQPLNM
+142 PLIKGQPLNM

-157 GKSYDFT
+157 GKSYEFT
-164 YSSSNNLTFVFST
+164 YTSSNNLTFVFST
-177 KVKSKKYLT
+177 KVKSKKYVT

-210 PDNTVKD
+210 PDSTVKD
-217 LEVTVEEIE
+217 LDVVVEEIE

-236 VLYQNGPSEFIE
+236 VLYENGPNEFIE
-248 IEKNVE
+248 IVQNEE
-254 KTVNYLNLDKK
+254 KTINYLNLDKK

-271 FFYYFLGEQ
+271 FFYYSLNDQ

-320 NFLFDKNDLP
+320 NFHFDKNDLP
-330 IEYDRNST
+330 IEYDRDSN
-338 IFKRIYFKDED
+338 IFKRIYFKDEE

-370 GSKDFIVTI
+370 GSKDFIITI
-379 GDELEVVDLRN
+379 GDELEVIDLRSV
-390 IDFYNA
+390 DFYKA
-396 ELIDFEIEAL
+396 EIIDFEIEAL
-406 FPRYYKLLLDP
+406 FPKYYQLLLDP

-422 FTSPVPECSMFLDGD
+422 FTSPVPECSMFLEGD
-437 LLIKNETDHKIS
+437 LLIKNETNHTLS

-458 DEAFALMDYSNF
+458 DELFGLWDYSNF
-470 TIRIFSE
+470 TIRIFGE
-477 ELVRKKIY
+477 ELIRKKIY
-485 VEKFKTDEV
+485 IEKFKTDEV
-494 LLNEVNRDDFP
+494 LINEVTRNDYP

-514 CRAGKRKYII
+514 CRLGKRKYVV

-536 EIVVTKFW
+536 EIVITKFW
-544 TTIKEGE
+544 TILKEGE
-551 MTVYYR
+551 MTLYYR
-557 DNILK
+557 DNILL
-562 EGNSLFPIE
+562 EGDSLFPID
-571 KEYEVEKDKTFFL
+571 KEYEVEKDKTFAL

-616 LTQNSIDAT
+616 INQNSIDVT
-625 SIEGD
+625 SIEG

-651 SLLSVDGEP
+651 SLLSVEGEP
-660 VTIEPDTPGMFN
+660 ITIEPDTPGMFN
-672 KTTIKGDQLFT
+672 TTTIKGDQLFT
-683 LKIKLAEYKV
+683 LKIKLADFKV
-693 DELAIR
+693 DELAVR
-699 VNSPERTTIEIIEVI
+699 VNSTERAVIEFLEVI

-719 EYKVIE
+719 EYTVIE
-725 SDGKITLKNN
+725 SDGKTTLKSNH
-735 NFIRFLDKNI
+735 FIRFYDKNI
-745 DQIKVKFSLNDMNLV
+745 DQIKVKVSFNDLNLV

-789 TKKYLL
+789 TRKNLL
-795 TNEEIMLKNPFKD
+795 NNEEIIVKNPFKD

-813 KYLAFIFSIQKYES
+813 KYLAFIFSIQRYES
-827 NEYTIEFGEI
+827 HEYSIEIGEI
-837 SEGGGNTTLIIILI
+837 SEGGGNTILIIILI
-851 FVGIIVVVG
+851 IVGIIVVVG
-860 VIIIIVFFI
+860 VIALIIFFI
-869 GKRRGGGGEGVS
+869 GKRKGGEGGS

-898 HPLSPDQQ
+898 HPLSPEQQ